1 MANNVT
7 ISALYLGTFA
17 DLDTDETDKD
27 MEGQASLIG
36 TYGSAGSPLYKDRL
50 DIVTNSPTDG
60 SGTDT
65 DNVLT
70 MDHSDNG
77 TPDTISY
84 TLNGTPVT
92 TQPDSAAVVT
102 GTVTYADGTTLTDT
116 FVVFQD
122 QTGALFLT
130 IYNTQT
136 SLDDKGVSSFEITG
150 ITSSSYDGMDQFN
163 RDQLSFV
170 ACFSDDA
177 LILTAYGMVPITDL
191 KVGDM
196 VMTRDNGL
204 QPIRWIGATELSL
217 EDLKAKP
224 HLSPYKV
231 KSGCFG
237 PGMPMTDLTLS
248 PQHRLLIGGRLMAKM
263 FGDEELLIA
272 VKHLE
277 KLRYIQKPRVKAGV
291 TYRHILLDRHEV
303 IYANGLP
310 TESLLIGDE
319 ARRKLPI
326 ELRQEIEEILPE
338 LAMGPAAQPPA
349 RVLARGHHAR
359 VINERLRR
367 RRANGRSHDGSVLG
381 A

>member
-1 MANNVT
+1 M
-7 ISALYLGTFA
+7 A
-17 DLDTDETDKD
+17 DLDTNETDKD
-27 MEGQASLIG
+27 MELEGNLLG
-36 TYGSAGSPLYKDRL
+36 TYGSAGSPLYKNRMDV
-50 DIVTNSPTDG
+50 VTNSPSDG
-60 SGTDT
+60 FGPDSD
-65 DNVLT
+65 DAVNA
-70 MDHSDNG
+70 DHSDTG
-77 TPDTISY
+77 TPDTLDY

-92 TQPDSAAVVT
+92 AQLDSTAIVT
-102 GTVTYADGTTLTDT
+102 GRIVFADGSILDDQ

-122 QTGALFLT
+122 TAGNVFLT
-130 IYNTQT
+130 IYDDQVT
-136 SLDDKGVSSFEITG
+136 LDDKGVQSFTIN
-150 ITSSSYDGMDQFN
+150 SVDNSSYDGMGQFN
-163 RDQLSFV
+163 RDANTFV

-191 KVGDM
+191 VVGDM

-204 QPIRWIGATELSL
+204 QPIRWIGATNLSL
-217 EDLKAKP
+217 DDLTAKP
-224 HLSPYKV
+224 HLCPYKV

-237 PGMPMTDLTLS
+237 PGMPLSDLTLS

-263 FGDEELLIA
+263 FGDEEMLIA

-277 KLRYIQKPRVKAGV
+277 KIRYIQKPRVKTGV

-319 ARRKLPI
+319 ARRKLPP
-326 ELRQEIEEILPE
+326 ELKREIEEILPE
-338 LAMGPAAQPPA
+338 LACGPAAQPPA

-367 RRANGRSHDGSVLG
+367 RRVNGRSCDGSVLG